1 MTDPAATILI
11 VDDDLFT
18 AELAGMALEAAGH
31 SVLIAEGAL
40 DGLEQL
46 ARDPSVRVIV
56 SDLNMPFM
64 DGVQFFLELRQQGF
78 TQPFILL
85 SGQAMA
91 PEPGIAALL
100 PKDEHLQDALP
111 EKVAALLAGD
121 RQG

>member
-1 MTDPAATILI
+1 MTDAAGTILI
-11 VDDDLFT
+11 VDDDLFS

-40 DGLEQL
+40 EQL
-46 ARDPSVRVIV
+46 AQDPSVRVIV
-56 SDLNMPFM
+56 SDLNMPIM
-64 DGVQFFLELRQQGF
+64 DGVQFFRELRQQGF

-85 SGQAMA
+85 SSQTMA
-91 PEPGIAALL
+91 PEGIAALL

-121 RQG
+121 GQG

>member
-1 MTDPAATILI
+1 MTDSAATILI
-11 VDDDLFT
+11 VDDDLFS

-40 DGLEQL
+40 DALEQL
-46 ARDPSVRVIV
+46 AQEPSVRVIV
-56 SDLNMPFM
+56 SDLNMPIM

-85 SGQAMA
+85 SSQTRA
-91 PEPGIAALL
+91 PEGIAALL

-121 RQG
+121 RKG

>member
-1 MTDPAATILI
+1 MTDAAGTILI
-11 VDDDLFT
+11 VDDDLFS

-40 DGLEQL
+40 DALEQL
-46 ARDPSVRVIV
+46 AQDPSVRVIV
-56 SDLNMPFM
+56 SDLNMPIM
-64 DGVQFFLELRQQGF
+64 DGVQFFRELRQQGF

-85 SGQAMA
+85 SSQTMA
-91 PEPGIAALL
+91 PEGIAALL

-121 RQG
+121 GQG

>member
-1 MTDPAATILI
+1 MTDSAATILI
-11 VDDDLFT
+11 VDDDLFS

-40 DGLEQL
+40 DALERL
-46 ARDPSVRVIV
+46 AQDPSVRVIV
-56 SDLNMPFM
+56 SDLNMPIM
-64 DGVQFFLELRQQGF
+64 DGVQFFRELRQQGF
-78 TQPFILL
+78 IQPFILL
-85 SGQAMA
+85 SSQTMA
-91 PEPGIAALL
+91 PEGIAALL